1 MKPFSCL
8 AIDMGAGSIRV
19 VQGVFNKQLELREI
33 HRFENEYE
41 QIDGHLR
48 WNLDKITSGIDIGIK
63 KAYANSDI
71 PILSIGVDSWGVDF
85 VLIGKDGLPLE
96 NPVSYR
102 DTRTKGMQE
111 QWNQTLSD
119 FETFKRTGINY
130 NIFNS
135 LYQFESIKNTAVLKR
150 TSRVLF
156 MSDYINYYLSG
167 KMANELTLA
176 NTSQLLNIETSNWDP
191 LIIKELGLTNILTNQ
206 PVSSGTKLGTLK
218 QFKAPSTEVIAVAGH
233 DTASAVAALNTNQQ
247 NAAFISTGTW
257 CIVGIFSDKPLLSEQ
272 AYKFG
277 VTNEMTHEGKFRP
290 LKNLMGLW
298 LIQQLKAAFGNI
310 HSYEQIDQIAT
321 ALQASTYLID
331 PSDKL
336 FYNPENM
343 KIAFDQ
349 YLSNKYGIVFENE
362 AQYYRCAFDSLA
374 NSFMESLS
382 VFEKISGNTI
392 DIVHITGGG
401 AKSELL
407 CQLTANTTQKI
418 VKAGPVEGAVTG
430 NLMIQAL
437 SLKKFKSQPEADSY
451 FTKSMKVKTYNP
463 F

>member
-1 MKPFSCL
+1 
-8 AIDMGAGSIRV
+8 MGAGSIRI
-19 VQGVFNKQLELREI
+19 VQGIFNKQLELREI

-41 QIDGHLR
+41 HIDGHLR
-48 WNLDKITSGIDIGIK
+48 WNLDKITSGIDIGIT
-63 KAYANSDI
+63 KAYVNSDI

-102 DTRTKGMQE
+102 DIRTKGMRE

-135 LYQFESIKNTAVLKR
+135 LYQFENIKNNTQLKQ

-176 NTSQLLNIETSNWDP
+176 NTSQMLNIETKNWDSF
-191 LIIKELGLTNILTNQ
+191 IMEKLGLTNIFTEQ
-206 PVSSGTKLGTLK
+206 PVRSGTKLGILKRSNTTL
-218 QFKAPSTEVIAVAGH
+218 TEVIAVAGH

-257 CIVGIFSDKPLLSEQ
+257 CIVGIFSNKPLLSEQ
-272 AYKFG
+272 AFKFG
-277 VTNEMTHEGKFRP
+277 ITNEMTHEGKFRP

-298 LIQQLKAAFGNI
+298 LIQQLKASFGDI
-310 HSYEQIDQIAT
+310 HSYKQIDQIT
-321 ALQASTYLID
+321 AALPTSTYLID

-382 VFEKISGNTI
+382 IFEKISGNTI
-392 DIVHITGGG
+392 DVLHITGGG

-407 CQLTANTTQKI
+407 CQLTANTTRKI

-430 NLMIQAL
+430 NLMIQTL
-437 SLKKFKSQPEADSY
+437 SLKKFSSQLEADSY
-451 FTKSMKVKTYNP
+451 FKKSMRVKTYNP